1 MDYLGIGIIVSMVM
15 ATILVVVILSSLKS
29 SLYIALRNLIFPKT
43 KLKNVKHEAGFIILH
58 PLFWI
63 LSFAIA
69 TLFLISFIFTL
80 KDLTLIL
87 EWLFF
92 SFIIIIFSS
101 LLFPLIVW
109 YGNKNYVETLKYVIG
124 GISFGLMCAVFAYF
138 INTILNLFLQSF
150 TGFEIGLLLVFIVAP
165 IIEEVLKVTGI
176 YILAERKRFN
186 DVYDGVATGFSIGC
200 GFALLENIF
209 FIITKIPFFS
219 LELLLFRV
227 FYNTLAHASFSTFGG
242 IIIGKNKEIT
252 GKNRFSTYIM
262 AIFVSLLAHM
272 AFNILAMMDV
282 INVEL
287 LGAEFYMFSP
297 AIVVLMVITIVVAL
311 LYKGNKRLE

>member
-80 KDLTLIL
+80 KDLTLVF

-138 INTILNLFLQSF
+138 LNTILNLFLQSF

-242 IIIGKNKEIT
+242 IIIGKNKETT

-287 LGAEFYMFSP
+287 MGADFYIFSP
-297 AIVVLMVITIVVAL
+297 AIVVIMVITIIVAL
-311 LYKGNKRLE
+311 FHKGNKRLS

>member
-297 AIVVLMVITIVVAL
+297 AIVVLMVITIILAL
-311 LYKGNKRLE
+311 FHKGNKRLP

>member
-1 MDYLGIGIIVSMVM
+1 MDYFGVGVIVSMVM

-29 SLYIALRNLIFPKT
+29 SFYIALRNLLLPKT
-43 KLKNVKHEAGFIILH
+43 KIRNVKHEASFILLH

-63 LSFAIA
+63 LSLSISS
-69 TLFLISFIFTL
+69 LFLVSFIFTVR
-80 KDLTLIL
+80 DLNLVF

-101 LLFPLIVW
+101 ILFPLIVW
-109 YGNKNYVETLKYVIG
+109 YTNKKYIETLKYIIG
-124 GISFGLMCAVFAYF
+124 GISFGSIAAVFAYF
-138 INTILNLFLQSF
+138 LNTILNLFLQHF
-150 TGFEIGLLLVFIVAP
+150 TGFEMGIILVFIIAP
-165 IIEEVLKVTGI
+165 IIEEFLKVTGI

-186 DVYDGVATGFSIGC
+186 DIFDGVATGFSIGC
-200 GFALLENIF
+200 GFALLENFF

-219 LELLLFRV
+219 FELLLFRV

-242 IIIGKNKEIT
+242 IIIGKNKELT
-252 GKNRFSTYIM
+252 GKNRFSSYIM

-282 INVEL
+282 VNVEL
-287 LGAEFYMFSP
+287 LGADFYFFSP
-297 AIVVLMVITIVVAL
+297 IIVVIMIITIIYSML
-311 LYKGNKRLE
+311 NKNNKKLV